1 MLSPSEV
8 PVKYVLG
15 SHLRWQIRSAR
26 FPRYRCLRNNRPSQK
41 IMVVPPLPPR
51 SKVEQLACQP
61 ERQRLRNKRPE
72 FKRTSANIF
81 QLWIWGRGGGNV
93 LKNIKYKWAIILQTP
108 VPGKSFSSGLVLQP
122 RAQTTNSR
130 VLFCFRFRA
139 VAHNESVRRTLGTK
153 RSLAPRV

>member
-1 MLSPSEV
+1 MFWAPVCDGKSEARDFRGTGVCEIIAHLKRLWWFPPPFPPEPKLNNWPANLSASVCEINAQSSKGPR
-8 PVKYVLG
+8 LIFFNFG
-15 SHLRWQIRSAR
+15 SGGG
-26 FPRYRCLRNNRPSQK
+26 
-41 IMVVPPLPPR
+41 
-51 SKVEQLACQP
+51 E
-61 ERQRLRNKRPE
+61 
-72 FKRTSANIF
+72 
-81 QLWIWGRGGGNV
+81 GGNV

-130 VLFCFRFRA
+130 VLFCFRFHA

>member
-15 SHLRWQIRSAR
+15 SRLRSQIRSAR

-41 IMVVPPLPPR
+41 IMVVPPPFPPDPKLNNWPANLSASVCEINAQS
-51 SKVEQLACQP
+51 SKGP
-61 ERQRLRNKRPE
+61 RP
-72 FKRTSANIF
+72 IF
-81 QLWIWGRGGGNV
+81 FNFGSGGGEGGNV

-108 VPGKSFSSGLVLQP
+108 VPGKLFSSGLVLQP

-139 VAHNESVRRTLGTK
+139 AARNEGPPSAGPSEQRK
-153 RSLAPRV
+153 A